1 MKKLISCFALAS
13 LLALGGSAIA
23 EIGTV
28 DDVPAATL
36 LLPYFEVDLDD
47 PAGVTTLFSINNASA
62 APALVHVVV
71 WSDLSIHVLDFNI
84 YLTGYDV
91 FTQNLRDLLI
101 AGTSPQTEDYEDF
114 DSVSP
119 VGEFSLF
126 DNPVTGVGD
135 GNQLNCN
142 LPYAIPL
149 LSALY
154 VDHVQNSLTG
164 QASAVLLG
172 GGCAGIDHGDRI
184 ARGYITFDSVNDCS
198 LLFPEDPG
206 YFAEGVTPG
215 LANDSNQLW
224 GDYFY
229 VNEGQ
234 NFAQG
239 ETLVHIEADPALD
252 ATNYTFYY
260 RYSEEGEDHREG
272 LGSTFAVRYVAGGL
286 FDGGTSLL
294 VWRDA
299 KVEVDSYGDG
309 VEDNGFPCA
318 WGYPPPYPLGQHQI
332 VIFDEDENPEV
343 PEGCQISPCPPGQ
356 FLTPFPWEAQR
367 TLVNSADL
375 PVGNPFGWFYLNL
388 NFGVDPSEPVD
399 AAFGDTMQN
408 WVTAT
413 MDANGRFS
421 VGFDAIQLDN
431 VTFGGSDIILPV
443 ND

>member
-1 MKKLISCFALAS
+1 MKKIISCFALAGI
-13 LLALGGSAIA
+13 LALGGSAIA

-36 LLPYFEVDLDD
+36 LLPYFEVDLDN

-62 APALVHVVV
+62 APALVHVVI
-71 WSDLSIHVLDFNI
+71 WSDLSIHILDFNV

-91 FTQNLRDLLI
+91 YTQNLRDLFI
-101 AGTSPQTEDYEDF
+101 NGTAPQTEHTNDGDAI
-114 DSVSP
+114 SP
-119 VGEFSLF
+119 VGPFSLE
-126 DNPVTGVGD
+126 DNPVTGVGPGVD
-135 GNQLNCN
+135 CP
-142 LPYAIPL
+142 LPYTNPL
-149 LSALY
+149 LTALY
-154 VDHVQNSLTG
+154 IEHVQNSLTG
-164 QASAVLLG
+164 LASDVLLS
-172 GGCAGIDHGDRI
+172 GGCAGINFGDRI
-184 ARGYITFDSVNDCS
+184 ARGYVTFDSVSDCS
-198 LLFPEDPG
+198 LLFPEDAG
-206 YFAEGVTPG
+206 YFQEGITPG

-229 VNEGQ
+229 VYDEQ

-239 ETLVHIEADPALD
+239 ETLVHIEADPTLD
-252 ATNYTFYY
+252 ANNYTFYY

-272 LGSTFAVRYVAGGL
+272 LGSSFAVRYLEGGL

-299 KVEVDSYGDG
+299 KVEVDEYADG
-309 VEDNGFPCA
+309 SEDDGFPCA
-318 WGYPPPYPLGQHQI
+318 WGYPDPFPLGNHQI
-332 VIFDEDENPEV
+332 VIFDEDENPEI

-367 TLVNSADL
+367 TVVGSADL
-375 PVGNPFGWFYLNL
+375 PVSNPFGWFYLNL
-388 NFGVDPSEPVD
+388 NFGIPGSIVD

-431 VTFGGSDIILPV
+431 VTFLEDRTDVELGEP
-443 ND
+443 